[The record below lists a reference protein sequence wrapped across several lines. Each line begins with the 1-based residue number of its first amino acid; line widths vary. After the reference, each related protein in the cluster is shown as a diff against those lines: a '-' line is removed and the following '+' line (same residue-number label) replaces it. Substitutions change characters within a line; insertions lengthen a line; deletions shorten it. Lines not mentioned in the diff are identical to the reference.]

1 MKKLLLILIFYFCN
15 KMENEHT
22 LTFLFNNDFFIYTFK
37 NKCSNCVHNNVKLKI
52 TMKNQ
57 R

>member
-1 MKKLLLILIFYFCN
+1 MKKLLLILIFCFCN